1 MASTPHRIEISG
13 LRLRRAVVGV
23 LLLHPGAA
31 SVDRVIELLAHHGLE
46 PFTLPIDGGRT
57 GRKRVIDV
65 LAYQARLGRLRR
77 VSPGVYVVE
86 PTAMTPSMRSRCRS
100 AVRSDSDRDR
110 GERIVLEH
118 RAPASLDEFDLLG
131 PDPGDA

>member
-23 LLLHPGAA
+23 LLL
-31 SVDRVIELLAHHGLE
+31 
-46 PFTLPIDGGRT
+46 
-57 GRKRVIDV
+57 
-65 LAYQARLGRLRR
+65 AYQARLGRLRR
-77 VSPGVYVVE
+77 LSPGVYVVE

-118 RAPASLDEFDLLG
+118 RAPPSLDEFDLLG
-131 PDPGDA
+131 TDSGDA